1 MPNTV
6 VARYYP
12 TLDTVINTEEIPEIL
27 GFLKVAITNLL
38 SNTHFK
44 DLQYS
49 KSVYGDKAF
58 YSLKI
63 VSKNRIALEIPGT
76 GIFLILNPDAESTE
90 ISSFPITVQYEW
102 PILAYLRSFNLDG
115 FSFSPE
121 DFFHLALQVLKISEG
136 QIIANAINIFA
147 EPQNEI
153 TTALQQFISDV
164 NAQYEINITDPE
176 NTNDPIPEITAALQS
191 AVNSDIA
198 AGIVVFTTYMGN
210 ISDVDELKN
219 KVNRFFKS
227 LLPTDDLEAYIKD
240 LIIPKFSTSLTL
252 NAGIEFPRSML
263 QPVDE
268 NTLNIIPQTNEEDD
282 SPRAGFSFGQA
293 LFYAST
299 ERGFGYEMDLELNS
313 TSPAMIGNTGLIL
326 YIQRLKVDLSDTE
339 NIPEADLEGR
349 PTSFKGVYA
358 DEVSIVLPKKWF
370 DGGDN
375 HPGTTAKLGGYNM
388 LIGSGGI
395 SVTIMLEAIQVSTG
409 VITEYYEDAFSFQ
422 YPIEI
427 TSNSIKTIINNY
439 GELLIHLNSLN
450 GATYQF
456 TYPFSVFDVATQ
468 AIKSFENSE
477 AYFVDYIADLPS
489 NAPPPRLVKKLGDNG
504 FEIWFTSFDMTFQ
517 QGHIVESNIQ
527 GGLKI
532 PRLKDANGDI
542 ANIDI
547 FGHLDDDGGFN
558 VTASEQDGFQPIII
572 PDVLELHINSL
583 EVGRESNDDPFYIGT
598 ACDIV
603 FTNTIIKKFIGDQ
616 RIAVERLRIY
626 SDGSFEIVG
635 GAIAVPTNFTLNLG
649 PVEISITGINFGS
662 FQEEDDNGILRKYN
676 FFGFDGG
683 ISLGSIGVE
692 ARGEGVKYFY
702 TVDDAPAVG
711 NEGDDD
717 YIKAKEHH
725 SYVKIE
731 TIEVDLTIPGNAS
744 ASSATAIIKG
754 WLSINE
760 VEYAGGVSLKLP
772 KFKMAGGAD
781 MRLQPKPPAFL
792 IDAYLD
798 IPIPIPLAAT
808 GLGIT
813 GFRGLMGFRYVAEK
827 EAVGLHSH
835 DDKWYD
841 YYTHPPRGIHDSKF
855 NGPDKTEN
863 YSNPISLGAGM
874 TVATMGSNNIISL
887 RVMVLL
893 SIPNMLMIDGRA
905 SILSKEWGLDDSGE
919 PPFFAFMILADNGI
933 EIGAGVDFKLP
944 QNSGS
949 IIDLHAYMQ
958 AGFFWDNPSGWYLNM
973 GTREDPITAKV
984 LSLVEMESFL
994 MLSGSGIEAGAKVS
1008 FDINE
1013 RFGPVKLKVWFL
1025 AEVGGFISFERP
1037 QIGGYMTVD
1046 AGGYVDLFGVLT
1058 VEVSFYVHFSV
1069 EAANPFLIYAEIRVC
1084 GRIKV
1089 LFVRIKICA
1098 TVKIKWEKSRQVNRD
1113 PIPPIAEASRDQ
1125 AVKGIHMLTGE
1136 TFELINFGDSAPSE
1150 NSDHLFNDAIIP
1162 LDTYVDIKFE
1172 KALLPGDI
1180 ASIIG
1185 SYNNPPENYEDV
1197 MPPVK
1202 VIKGNELRQVKHR
1215 YQITDITIQAAENGS
1230 NTWVD
1235 YHPYE
1240 AVVKGD
1246 NLSAE
1251 EYAEIGELRIG
1262 HWQKSSKEYNAIRL
1276 LANSPFSYTE
1286 QGEPGWFVPEQIGLT
1301 PSSFFCSAAIKKS
1314 DCVNWLHSPLDT
1326 NYHTKTNFP
1335 YHHTHQ
1341 NVFFNISQGQTSS
1354 VNGIVMNSVAK
1365 VVDDSNIFDFPQSL
1379 KFPNTSALEFKFPKP
1394 SKEVTLKL
1402 STNAQ
1407 GIKVT
1412 YYKSFIPEGSFL
1424 TEYVSIDSKEFT
1436 LSDLTNQEG
1445 ITYVS
1450 EEAPISKIKIYPIH
1464 ADQSRIDDIYEQIE
1478 ALFNETYEELQNDI
1492 PQGADIKEPLNT
1504 AEYYRLLD
1512 ELKILQN
1519 KGCHTTIPIEGIG
1532 NMQIQSDNYDERVFE
1547 VGKTPTVAKNSGKIY
1562 CQIYN
1567 EIDNDGID
1575 EYRFRVYNPN
1585 HKIILSSS
1593 TRYYSKEA
1601 AISNMEIAVNNI
1613 LSNDE
1618 SILIKQTV
1626 NGEWYFNIIDETKE
1640 VVARRIQYFTEKQE
1654 CLNEINDLKTIL
1666 QNHNIVITED
1676 SGVEKG
1682 NTPQIIDD
1690 SCDPCSLHEVLLNYY
1705 NNYFIET
1712 IEDITC
1718 FDEFIELLTNC
1729 GKNTKPIITGITFPN
1744 GNCCEEVIELTP
1756 VITGITFPNGNCC
1769 EEIIELQPIIT
1780 GITFPNGNCCE
1791 EVIELPPV
1799 ITGITFPS
1807 GNCCEEIIELPPII
1821 MGITFPNGNCCEE
1834 VIELPPIITGIT
1846 FPQGNCCEE
1855 VVELQPIITGITF
1868 PDGNC
1873 CEEVVELPPIITGI
1887 TFPNGN
1893 CCEEVIELQPVIT
1906 GIAFPDGNCCEEVVE
1921 LPPIITGITFPNG
1934 NCCEEIIESPPIIT
1948 GITYPNG
1955 NCCEEVTELPPIIT
1969 GITFPNGNCCEEVIE
1984 LPPIITGIIFPEDNC
1999 CEVTLLEGLAVT
2011 LFEGTCSTQ
2020 NSGSSFTYYVSNY
2033 NIQNGDIIYINA
2045 LLTKPL
2051 NISPNQNYY
2060 FGGTSGVSKRSFTVG
2075 LNGVVSDMSLC
2086 TTNDFKTALQVE
2098 NCNSYS
2104 GQGYSVSVIGD
2115 GRTIGNQVFIQNT
2128 FNPFNGNY
2136 NWYRFS
2142 SNTNTQD
2149 FYPNFNHLKITSYL
2163 VKIDTNGV
2171 IIQVDDCI

>member
-1 MPNTV
+1 MSSNIMHPSLSQLLPLDKIPN
-6 VARYYP
+6 
-12 TLDTVINTEEIPEIL
+12 EIEAVRDALISV
-27 GFLKVAITNLL
+27 FDDIYVKNLIVG
-38 SNTHFK
+38 
-44 DLQYS
+44 
-49 KSVYGDKAF
+49 KSYHGDSGF
-58 YSLKI
+58 YSLTLTTYNSLGI
-63 VSKNRIALEIPGT
+63 DIPIADDLKLVLNPTVEGTTEIPISFDYSWVIIKYIKEFSLGSFDNAVESVLNILFDLAEITPDILLREAIYAFYPEADFLTSFVNDFNNSYTQAIEVSNDPNLTDNEKIESLFEDIEDLNLDVVNIIFESFIEIDLEDGLNRLKKLFAKYFDNIEENIKKAIQLNFNLVIRELSVGLQFPHKWLRPVYTADLPPIT
-76 GIFLILNPDAESTE
+76 GIVIDDPLPDEFFSYLKFNAGSIEYSSESGFQFNQL
-90 ISSFPITVQYEW
+90 SSFELNRSMIGTTGL
-102 PILAYLRSFNLDG
+102 LAE
-115 FSFSPE
+115 FSG
-121 DFFHLALQVLKISEG
+121 LKID
-136 QIIANAINIFA
+136 
-147 EPQNEI
+147 
-153 TTALQQFISDV
+153 LKSD
-164 NAQYEINITDPE
+164 
-176 NTNDPIPEITAALQS
+176 
-191 AVNSDIA
+191 
-198 AGIVVFTTYMGN
+198 
-210 ISDVDELKN
+210 K
-219 KVNRFFKS
+219 
-227 LLPTDDLEAYIKD
+227 
-240 LIIPKFSTSLTL
+240 
-252 NAGIEFPRSML
+252 
-263 QPVDE
+263 
-268 NTLNIIPQTNEEDD
+268 
-282 SPRAGFSFGQA
+282 
-293 LFYAST
+293 
-299 ERGFGYEMDLELNS
+299 
-313 TSPAMIGNTGLIL
+313 
-326 YIQRLKVDLSDTE
+326 
-339 NIPEADLEGR
+339 NIPEATADGR
-349 PTSFKGVYA
+349 PDNFKGVYA
-358 DEVSIVLPKKWF
+358 DYAAITFPKKWF

-375 HPGTTAKLGGYNM
+375 HPGTTARLAGYNL
-388 LIGSGGI
+388 LIGTGGI
-395 SVTIMLEAIQVSTG
+395 SGTISLEAIQTGAGQVSA
-409 VITEYYEDAFSFQ
+409 YYDDCFSFQ
-422 YPIEI
+422 YPIEL
-427 TSNSIKTIINNY
+427 TSNSVTSQINTY
-439 GELLIHLNSLN
+439 GELIIYLNNLN
-450 GATYQF
+450 GTSYNLEFPLTTILADGTVNPVMNAEEYSDLLVSC
-456 TYPFSVFDVATQ
+456 TGNEV
-468 AIKSFENSE
+468 SF
-477 AYFVDYIADLPS
+477 
-489 NAPPPRLVKKLGDNG
+489 RLVKKIGGNG
-504 FEIWFTSFDMTFQ
+504 FEIWFTSFDITFQ

-572 PDVLELHINSL
+572 PNVLDLYINSL
-583 EVGRESNDDPFYIGT
+583 EVGRESDDAPFYIGT

-603 FTNTIIKKFIGDQ
+603 FTNEIIKKFLGDQ
-616 RIAVERLRIY
+616 RIVVERLRIY

-635 GAIAVPTNFTLNLG
+635 GTISVPTNFSMVLIGTKEK
-649 PVEISITGINFGS
+649 PVLEISISGIHFGS
-662 FQEEDDNGILRKYN
+662 FQEEHNDVMRKYN
-676 FFGFDGG
+676 YFGFDGA
-683 ISLGSIGVE
+683 ISLGLKGFDG
-692 ARGEGVKYFY
+692 RGGAGVKYFY
-702 TVDDAPAVG
+702 TVDDASAVG
-711 NEGDDD
+711 NQGDDD
-717 YIKAKEHH
+717 YIPAKEHH
-725 SYVKIE
+725 SYIKIE
-731 TIEVDLTIPGNAS
+731 TIEVDLTIPGTAS
-744 ASSATAIIKG
+744 GESATAIIKG

-760 VEYAGGVSLKLP
+760 VEYAGGVSLELP
-772 KFKMAGGAD
+772 RLKMAGGAD

-813 GFRGLMGFRYVAEK
+813 GFRGLLGFRYVAEK

-835 DDKWYD
+835 DDTWYD
-841 YYTHPPRGIHDSKF
+841 YYTYPPRGIHVSKF

-863 YSNPISLGAGM
+863 YTNPISLGAGV
-874 TVATMGSNNIISL
+874 TVATMGSNDVISL

-949 IIDLHAYMQ
+949 IIDLHVYMQ

-1008 FDINE
+1008 FDIEE
-1013 RFGPVKLKVWFL
+1013 RFGPIKVKAWFL

-1046 AGGYVDLFGVLT
+1046 AGARVDLFGIIT
-1058 VEVSFYVHFSV
+1058 VGVSFYVHFSV
-1069 EAANPFLIYAEIRVC
+1069 EAAKPFLIYAEIRVC
-1084 GRIKV
+1084 GRIKL

-1098 TVKIKWEKSRQVNRD
+1098 TVKIKWEKSRQVD
-1113 PIPPIAEASRDQ
+1113 KTPIPPITEVLRDQ

-1136 TFELINFGDSAPSE
+1136 TFELINFGDSAPDA

-1301 PSSFFCSAAIKKS
+1301 PSSFFCSAEIKKS

-1436 LSDLTNQEG
+1436 PSDLTNQEG
-1445 ITYVS
+1445 VTYTS
-1450 EEAPISKIKIYPIH
+1450 EDAAISKIKIYPIH
-1464 ADQSRIDDIYEQIE
+1464 ADQSEIDAIYEQIE
-1478 ALFNETYEELQNDI
+1478 ALFNETYEELQNEI
-1492 PQGADIKEPLNT
+1492 PQGANIEEPLNT

-1512 ELKILQN
+1512 ELKILQK
-1519 KGCHTTIPIEGIG
+1519 KGCYTTIPIEGIG

-1547 VGKTPTVAKNSGKIY
+1547 VGKTPIVAKNSDKIY

-1575 EYRFRVYNPN
+1575 EYRFRVYNFDC
-1585 HKIILSSS
+1585 KIILSSS

-1601 AISNMEIAVNNI
+1601 AISEMEIAVNNI

-1618 SILIKQTV
+1618 SILIKQTI
-1626 NGEWYFNIIDETKE
+1626 NGKWYFNIIDETNE
-1640 VVARRIQYFTEKQE
+1640 IIARRIKYFTERQD

-1666 QNHNIVITED
+1666 QNNDILITED
-1676 SGVEKG
+1676 SCVEKD
-1682 NTPQIIDD
+1682 NTSLIIDD
-1690 SCDPCSLHEVLLNYY
+1690 SCDPCSLHEVLLNHY
-1705 NNYFIET
+1705 NNCFVDNIDDT
-1712 IEDITC
+1712 TC

-1729 GKNTKPIITGITFPN
+1729 GKNTKP
-1744 GNCCEEVIELTP
+1744 
-1756 VITGITFPNGNCC
+1756 VITGITFPYGNCC
-1769 EEIIELQPIIT
+1769 QEAV
-1780 GITFPNGNCCE
+1780 
-1791 EVIELPPV
+1791 VIVDSPPV
-1799 ITGITFPS
+1799 ITGITFPF
-1807 GNCCEEIIELPPII
+1807 GNCCQEAVVIVDSPP
-1821 MGITFPNGNCCEE
+1821 
-1834 VIELPPIITGIT
+1834 VITGIT
-1846 FPQGNCCEE
+1846 FPFGNCCQEA
-1855 VVELQPIITGITF
+1855 VVVVDSPPVITGITF
-1868 PDGNC
+1868 PFGNC
-1873 CEEVVELPPIITGI
+1873 CREGVVIVDSPPVITAI
-1887 TFPNGN
+1887 TFP
-1893 CCEEVIELQPVIT
+1893 T
-1906 GIAFPDGNCCEEVVE
+1906 G
-1921 LPPIITGITFPNG
+1921 
-1934 NCCEEIIESPPIIT
+1934 
-1948 GITYPNG
+1948 
-1955 NCCEEVTELPPIIT
+1955 
-1969 GITFPNGNCCEEVIE
+1969 
-1984 LPPIITGIIFPEDNC
+1984 NC
-1999 CEVTLLEGLAVT
+1999 CEVTLTNGLAVT
-2011 LFEGTCSTQ
+2011 LFEGTCYTQ

-2033 NIQNGDIIYINA
+2033 NIQNGDIIYVDV
-2045 LLTKPL
+2045 LLTIPL
-2051 NISPNQNYY
+2051 NLSPNQKYY
-2060 FGGTSGVSKRSFTVG
+2060 FGGTSGVLKRSFSIG
-2075 LNGVVSDMSLC
+2075 LNGVVSNMSLC
-2086 TTNDFKTALQVE
+2086 TTNDYKTALQVD
-2098 NCNSYS
+2098 NCDNYS
-2104 GQGYSVSVIGD
+2104 GQSYSVSVTGD
-2115 GRTIGNQVFIQNT
+2115 GKTIGNQVFIGNT
-2128 FNPFNGNY
+2128 LNLFNGNN

-2142 SNTNTQD
+2142 SSANTQIVHPD
-2149 FYPNFNHLKITSYL
+2149 LNDLDITSYI
-2163 VKIDTNGV
+2163 VKIDTTGT
-2171 IIQVDDCI
+2171 ITQISECL

>member
-1 MPNTV
+1 MPITK
-6 VARYYP
+6 YYP
-12 TLDTVINTEEIPEIL
+12 P
-27 GFLKVAITNLL
+27 L
-38 SNTHFK
+38 SDVVSVDDLPDVLSFIKDGIQSFFDNIYYK

-49 KSVYGDKAF
+49 KSLKGDAAF
-58 YSLKI
+58 YSLDI
-63 VSKNRIALEIPGT
+63 VSRKRLSIELPGT
-76 GIFLILNPDAESTE
+76 GIFLVLNPDQEDFN
-90 ISSFPITVQYEW
+90 ISSFPITVFWEW
-102 PILAYLRSFNLDG
+102 KILAYKRFFNLSN
-115 FSFSPE
+115 FSFSIE
-121 DFFHLALQVLKISEG
+121 DLFNLSLDIFEVSELQVIDS
-136 QIIANAINIFA
+136 AIRTFVV
-147 EPQNEI
+147 PVDSS
-153 TTALQQFISDV
+153 TTRLEQFVNDV
-164 NAQYEINITDPE
+164 NALYGTSISIPINPETELEELVFEINQQAGATAYLSVLSLYILTGDAVE
-176 NTNDPIPEITAALQS
+176 QKEKLNKIFSIFIPQ
-191 AVNSDIA
+191 DIEE
-198 AGIVVFTTYMGN
+198 YLR
-210 ISDVDELKN
+210 EL
-219 KVNRFFKS
+219 F
-227 LLPTDDLEAYIKD
+227 
-240 LIIPKFSTSLTL
+240 IPKARVTLELST
-252 NAGIEFPRSML
+252 GIEFPRNIL
-263 QPVDE
+263 KPVYDE
-268 NTLNIIPQTNEEDD
+268 NGNSSYGSSTGNIPYDIIPEDPD
-282 SPRAGFSFGQA
+282 GNPKVVLSFGEA
-293 LFYAST
+293 LFYADT
-299 ERGFGYEMDLELNS
+299 EKGLGYNMELVLN
-313 TSPAMIGNTGLIL
+313 TNVPAQIGNTGLI
-326 YIQRLKVDLSDTE
+326 IDVQNLKIDLSRDE
-339 NIPEADLEGR
+339 NILEADLDGR
-349 PTSFKGVYA
+349 PPEFMGVYTDYTA
-358 DEVSIVLPKKWF
+358 IILPKKWF
-370 DGGDN
+370 NNEEN
-375 HPGTTAKLGGYNM
+375 HPDTTARLAGYN
-388 LIGSGGI
+388 LLVGTGGI
-395 SVTIMLEAIQVSTG
+395 SGTMALE
-409 VITEYYEDAFSFQ
+409 VIDG
-422 YPIEI
+422 
-427 TSNSIKTIINNY
+427 TSDPK
-439 GELLIHLNSLN
+439 LI
-450 GATYQF
+450 
-456 TYPFSVFDVATQ
+456 
-468 AIKSFENSE
+468 
-477 AYFVDYIADLPS
+477 
-489 NAPPPRLVKKLGDNG
+489 KKLGNNG
-504 FEIWFTSFDMTFQ
+504 FEIWFTSFDITFQ
-517 QGHIVESNIQ
+517 QGHIVESDIQ

-532 PRLKDANGDI
+532 PRLKDANGNI

-572 PDVLELHINSL
+572 PNVLELHINSL
-583 EVGRESNDDPFYIGT
+583 EVGRESNDTPFYIGT

-603 FTNTIIKKFIGDQ
+603 FTNAIIKKFIGDQ
-616 RIAVERLRIY
+616 RIVVERLRIY

-649 PVEISITGINFGS
+649 PVEISVTGINFGS

-717 YIKAKEHH
+717 YIPAKEHH
-725 SYVKIE
+725 SYIKIE

-772 KFKMAGGAD
+772 KLKMAGGAN

-835 DDKWYD
+835 DDSWYD
-841 YYTHPPRGIHDSKF
+841 YYTHPPRGVDVSKF

-944 QNSGS
+944 QNNGS

-1013 RFGPVKLKVWFL
+1013 RFGPIGVKAHLI

-1046 AGGYVDLFGVLT
+1046 AGARVDLFGIIT
-1058 VEVSFYVHFSV
+1058 VGVSFYVHFSV

-1084 GRIKV
+1084 GRIKL

-1098 TVKIKWEKSRQVNRD
+1098 TVKIKWEKSRKVNRD

-1136 TFELINFGDSAPSE
+1136 TFELINFGDSAPDA

-1180 ASIIG
+1180 AGIIG
-1185 SYNNPPENYEDV
+1185 SYNSPPENYEDII
-1197 MPPVK
+1197 PPVK

-1215 YQITDITIQAAENGS
+1215 YQITDISIKAAEDGS
-1230 NTWVD
+1230 NHWVD

-1246 NLSAE
+1246 NLNAE
-1251 EYAEIGELRIG
+1251 EYAKIGELRIG
-1262 HWQKSSKEYNAIRL
+1262 HWQKSNKEYNAIRL
-1276 LANSPFSYTE
+1276 LASSPFSYTE
-1286 QGEPGWFVPEQIGLT
+1286 QGEPDWFVPEQIGLT
-1301 PSSFFCSAAIKKS
+1301 PSSFFCSGAIKKS
-1314 DCVNWLHSPLDT
+1314 DCANWLHSPLDT

-1335 YHHTHQ
+1335 YYHTHQ

-1354 VNGIVMNSVAK
+1354 VNGIVMNSIAK
-1365 VVDDSNIFDFPQSL
+1365 VVDDSNIFGFPQSL

-1407 GIKVT
+1407 GIKVI
-1412 YYKSFIPEGSFL
+1412 YYTSFIPEGSFL
-1424 TEYVSIDSKEFT
+1424 TEYVPIDSRDFT
-1436 LSDLTNQEG
+1436 PSDLTNQDG
-1445 ITYVS
+1445 VTYTS
-1450 EEAPISKIKIYPIH
+1450 KEAPISKIKIYPIH
-1464 ADQSRIDDIYEQIE
+1464 ADQSQIDAIYEQIE
-1478 ALFNETYEELQNDI
+1478 ALFAETYEELQNDI

-1504 AEYYRLLD
+1504 AEYYRLLN

-1519 KGCHTTIPIEGIG
+1519 KGCHATIPIEGIG

-1547 VGKTPTVAKNSGKIY
+1547 VGKTPIVAKNSGEIY

-1575 EYRFRVYNPN
+1575 EYRFRVYNFDC
-1585 HKIILSSS
+1585 KIILSSS
-1593 TRYYSKEA
+1593 TRYHSKEA
-1601 AISNMEIAVNNI
+1601 AIREVEIAINNI

-1626 NGEWYFNIIDETKE
+1626 NGKWYFNIIDETKE
-1640 VVARRIQYFTEKQE
+1640 VVARRIQYFIQKQE

-1676 SGVEKG
+1676 SCIEKDS
-1682 NTPQIIDD
+1682 TPLIIDD
-1690 SCDPCSLHEVLLNYY
+1690 SCDPCSLHQVLLNHY
-1705 NNYFIET
+1705 NNCFLDDNQHT
-1712 IEDITC
+1712 AC
-1718 FDEFIELLTNC
+1718 FDEFIELLTSC
-1729 GKNTKPIITGITFPN
+1729 GKNTKPIITGITFPS
-1744 GNCCEEVIELTP
+1744 GNCCEEVVEL
-1756 VITGITFPNGNCC
+1756 
-1769 EEIIELQPIIT
+1769 LPIIT
-1780 GITFPNGNCCE
+1780 
-1791 EVIELPPV
+1791 
-1799 ITGITFPS
+1799 
-1807 GNCCEEIIELPPII
+1807 
-1821 MGITFPNGNCCEE
+1821 GITFPNGNCCEE

-1846 FPQGNCCEE
+1846 FPS
-1855 VVELQPIITGITF
+1855 
-1868 PDGNC
+1868 GNC

-1893 CCEEVIELQPVIT
+1893 CCEEVIES
-1906 GIAFPDGNCCEEVVE
+1906 
-1921 LPPIITGITFPNG
+1921 PPIITGITFPNG
-1934 NCCEEIIESPPIIT
+1934 NCCEEVIESPPIIT
-1948 GITYPNG
+1948 GINFPNG
-1955 NCCEEVTELPPIIT
+1955 KCCEEVIESPPIIT

-1984 LPPIITGIIFPEDNC
+1984 LQPVITGINFPNGNCCEEVIESPPVITGIAFPNGNCCEEIIELPPIITGITFPNGNCCKEVIESPPIITGITFPEGNC
-1999 CEVTLLEGLAVT
+1999 CEITLTNGLAVT
-2011 LFEGTCSTQ
+2011 LLQGTCSTQ
-2020 NSGSSFTYYVSNY
+2020 NLGSSFTYYVSNY
-2033 NIQNGDIIYINA
+2033 NIQNGHIIYIDA
-2045 LLTKPL
+2045 SLIMPL

-2060 FGGTSGVSKRSFTVG
+2060 FGGTSGVSKRSFSVG
-2075 LNGVVSDMSLC
+2075 LNGVVSNMSLC
-2086 TTNDFKTALQVE
+2086 TTNDFKTALQAD

-2115 GRTIGNQVFIQNT
+2115 GRTIGNQVFIRNT
-2128 FNPFNGNY
+2128 LNSFNGNY

-2149 FYPNFNHLKITSYL
+2149 FYPNFNHLKITSYI
-2163 VKIDTNGV
+2163 VKIDINGV
-2171 IIQVDDCI
+2171 IIQVDECI